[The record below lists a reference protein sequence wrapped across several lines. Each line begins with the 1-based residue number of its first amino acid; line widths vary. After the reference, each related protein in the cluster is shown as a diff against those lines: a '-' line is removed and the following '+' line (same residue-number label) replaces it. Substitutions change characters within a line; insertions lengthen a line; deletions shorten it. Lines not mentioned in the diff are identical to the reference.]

1 MNGRRV
7 DIAGLEQ
14 MNGPRV
20 YLSHLLLHE
29 RFRTIP
35 ITIHGIFNSLSSP
48 ARKILFRTFQIVA
61 WIEIVIVKIEDY
73 FKCVRVSLFYFS
85 RFHFERGILC
95 TAMIATRSFLKV
107 EICIDSLTAFHRYS
121 DLSKDFYASKR
132 VTWINFDTDTERNKE
147 REMLKKKFF
156 ISSTILISVL
166 IIKISAFS
174 IRINKHYCY
183 LLYVKSQLD

>member
-73 FKCVRVSLFYFS
+73 FKCVRVSLLFFAFS
-85 RFHFERGILC
+85 FWTRHPLY
-95 TAMIATRSFLKV
+95 AMIATRSFPKV

-156 ISSTILISVL
+156 ISSTI
-166 IIKISAFS
+166 
-174 IRINKHYCY
+174 
-183 LLYVKSQLD
+183 